1 MADSTYHAGS
11 ISVAAGGLAVAG
23 TLTAFLSQVK
33 SGDTLMKGDGFAVVE
48 SVPSNTS
55 LTLALPWNGT
65 MLSNEA
71 DYRILRTG
79 IGWASTAEINTR
91 LTAIVAALEA
101 GIGFKPDATGT
112 LTDRAANNAAAK
124 GFIFV
129 RTDVVPFQIYIKAS
143 ATSGDWAGP
152 TSMQGNPGT
161 PGAPGA
167 TTADVLAALGVP
179 SITVSTSDPTGS
191 APENAIWLKVP
202 A

>member
-11 ISVAAGGLAVAG
+11 ISVAAGGSAVTGA
-23 TLTAFLSQVK
+23 LTAFLSQVK
-33 SGDTLMKGDGFAVVE
+33 PGDTLLKGNGFAVIE
-48 SVPSNTS
+48 TVPSNTS

-65 MLSNEA
+65 MLTNEA

-79 IGWASTAEINTR
+79 VGWHSVVEVNTR
-91 LTAIVAALEA
+91 LTAIVAAIEA
-101 GIGFKPDATGT
+101 GLGFKPDATGT
-112 LTDRAANNAAAK
+112 LADRATNNAAAK

-152 TSMQGNPGT
+152 TSMQGNAGL

-179 SITVSTSDPTGS
+179 SITISTSDPTGG
-191 APENAIWLKVP
+191 APENALWLKVP
-202 A
+202 N

>member
-11 ISVAAGGLAVAG
+11 ISVAAGGLAVLG

-33 SGDTLMKGDGFAVVE
+33 PGDMLLKGEGFGLIEA
-48 SVPSNTS
+48 VPSNTS
-55 LTLALPWNGT
+55 LTLAMPWNGP
-65 MLSNEA
+65 MLTDEA
-71 DYRILRTG
+71 DYRILRSG
-79 IGWASTAEINTR
+79 IGWRSTAEINTR

-101 GIGFKPDATGT
+101 GLGFKPDATGT
-112 LTDRAANNAAAK
+112 LTDRALNNAADK

-143 ATSGDWAGP
+143 AASADWAGP
-152 TSMQGNPGT
+152 TSMQGNSGP

-179 SITVSTSDPTGS
+179 SITVSTNDPTGS
-191 APENAIWLKVP
+191 APENALWLKVP

>member
-11 ISVAAGGLAVAG
+11 ISVAAGGLAVLG

-33 SGDTLMKGDGFAVVE
+33 PGDTLLKGNGFAVIDA
-48 SVPSNTS
+48 VPSNTS
-55 LTLALPWNGT
+55 LTLATPWNGT
-65 MLSNEA
+65 MLTDEP

-79 IGWASTAEINTR
+79 VGWHSAVEINAR

-101 GIGFKPDATGT
+101 GVGMKPDATGT
-112 LTDRAANNAAAK
+112 LTDRALNNAAAK

-152 TSMQGNPGT
+152 TSMQGSPGAPGT
-161 PGAPGA
+161 PGA

-179 SITVSTSDPTGS
+179 SITISTSDPTGS
-191 APENAIWLKVP
+191 APENALWFKVP

>member
-11 ISVAAGGLAVAG
+11 ISVAAGGLAVTG

-33 SGDTLMKGDGFAVVE
+33 PGDTLMKGEGFAVVE
-48 SVPSNTS
+48 TVPSNTS

-65 MLSNEA
+65 MLTDEE

-79 IGWASTAEINTR
+79 VGWHSAVEINTR
-91 LTAIVAALEA
+91 LAAIVAAIEA
-101 GIGFKPDATGT
+101 GRGFDPDATGT
-112 LTDRAANNAAAK
+112 LTDRAANDDAAK

-152 TSMQGNPGT
+152 TSMQGEPGDD
-161 PGAPGA
+161 GAPGA

-179 SITVSTSDPTGS
+179 SITISTSDPTGS
-191 APENAIWLKVP
+191 AAENALWLKVP